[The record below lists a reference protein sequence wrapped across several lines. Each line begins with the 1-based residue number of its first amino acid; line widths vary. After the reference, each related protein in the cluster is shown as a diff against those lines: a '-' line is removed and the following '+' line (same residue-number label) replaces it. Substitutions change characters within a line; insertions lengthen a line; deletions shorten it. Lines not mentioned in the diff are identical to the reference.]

1 MVLNLMHESISIALE
16 AALISSRINGHQMVK
31 RLIWNFEGKDF
42 IDQDLRKIICMTN
55 LLNGMWEKCL
65 GYSEKY

>member
-31 RLIWNFEGKDF
+31 RLIWNFEGKGIYRPRFKENYLHDRF
-42 IDQDLRKIICMTN
+42 VEWHVREVFRI
-55 LLNGMWEKCL
+55 
-65 GYSEKY
+65 